1 MTVDA
6 VRVFVALLV
15 ASSVVVLVSRRLNV
29 PDEVALVIV
38 GLIGALVLPTTV
50 VVTPDLVLLVLLPG
64 LVFEAAYR
72 VDFGQLRR
80 TLWAITLL
88 AIPGVVITALVIAA
102 VLTVTT
108 GLHPALAFIIG
119 AMLAPT
125 DPAAMIAAFQ
135 RLRVPEGL
143 STLVESE
150 SLLNDGTA
158 IVLFSVSLGLLHG
171 SGSAG
176 TAGGELAVAIVGS
189 TIIGLALGFVASR
202 VVATIDDYVVE
213 ITVSLALAYGAYL
226 LADQLRLSGII
237 ATVVA
242 GIVLGNYGRR
252 TGMSERTQGA
262 VDEFWSVV
270 GFILTAFVFLL
281 IGVAIRVHVLPEALP
296 DIVWGAL
303 AMLAARGIVVYGL
316 LGLAGRILRV
326 AGRGGLPSGWKHV
339 MFAAGL
345 RGAVA
350 VALALSL
357 PLDVP
362 QRAILQ
368 ETVFG
373 IVLITILIQG
383 PLAPV
388 VTRRVIAPE
397 ETLS

>member
-38 GLIGALVLPTTV
+38 GLLGALVLPTSV

-72 VDFGQLRR
+72 VDFGELRR

-102 VLTVTT
+102 VLTITT

-158 IVLFSVSLGLLHG
+158 IVLFAVALELLHG
-171 SGSAG
+171 SGSLG
-176 TAGGELAVAIVGS
+176 TAGGQLAVAVVGS
-189 TIIGLALGFVASR
+189 TVIGLALGYLASR

-262 VDEFWSVV
+262 VDEFWSVM

-296 DIVWGAL
+296 DILWGAV

-316 LGLAGRILRV
+316 LGLAGRVLRV
-326 AGRGGLPSGWKHV
+326 TGRGGLPSGWKHV

-373 IVLITILIQG
+373 IVLVTILVQG
-383 PLAPV
+383 PLAPLI
-388 VTRRVIAPE
+388 TRRVLVQDAGGR
-397 ETLS
+397 